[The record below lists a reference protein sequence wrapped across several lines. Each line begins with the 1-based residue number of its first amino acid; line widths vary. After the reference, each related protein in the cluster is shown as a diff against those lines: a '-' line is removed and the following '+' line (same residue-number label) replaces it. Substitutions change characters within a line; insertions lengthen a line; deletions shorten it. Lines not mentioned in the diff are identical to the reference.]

1 MNAVTAPDW
10 PTAEQAL
17 ASPIALLQVLNGW
30 TDRRWIRDLDAAFA
44 DQLHALAPSDSAA
57 SLLAAMLVS
66 QQAGQG
72 HVLLDLQL
80 ARGNPASL
88 ITATPDKLPDTAAP
102 PPPQVLLQALP
113 SVDDWTD
120 ALGRWSA
127 VGEPRDGN
135 TPLVLDGHRL
145 YLRRYWRHEQQVA
158 AAITSR
164 LQPLATD
171 PATLRPVLDTLFP
184 DKPDHTD
191 TSASQVLAC
200 ALGARMPLC
209 VITGGPG
216 TGKTT
221 TVIRLLALLQV
232 QALTTTGKPLE
243 IRLAAP
249 TGKAAARLSA
259 SIRSQIDALEQ
270 LPLPQAAAVRAAI
283 PREVSTLHRL
293 LGARPHTRRF
303 VHHRHNPLPLDLVAV
318 DEASMIDLDM
328 MAALLDALPAHA
340 RLVLLGDKDQLASV
354 EAGAVLGN
362 LCARAAD
369 GHYRPDVADWL
380 GQASGRQ
387 IPEALHDPV
396 GQPLDQAIAMLRHSY
411 RFDGQSG
418 IGELARAVNAGNA
431 QQALSLL
438 DNTDF
443 TDIHHI
449 RIGSTS
455 GNNQPLDRLVINGR
469 QTADAE
475 TATGYRHYLSA
486 IRGNADSASISHRH
500 PTRPPLD
507 AEQSAW
513 DDWASCILDAHTRFQ
528 LLTPLRQGPDGV
540 DALNQRIE
548 QALATAGLIDRTN
561 DTTQWYEG
569 RPVLVTTNDY
579 ALSLMNGDIG
589 ITLHAPRVFGDP
601 SQGSTLRVAFPRG
614 DDSADTGRRIRW
626 VLPSRLTR
634 VETVYAMTVHKS
646 QGSEFVHT
654 ALVMPVTMSLVLTR
668 ELLYTAITRAR
679 SAFTLLSASDAVL
692 EQAIHC
698 RTARQGRLIVSEE

>member
-1 MNAVTAPDW
+1 MNAMTAPDW

-17 ASPIALLQVLNGW
+17 ASPTALLRVLNGW
-30 TDRRWIRDLDAAFA
+30 ADRRWIRDLDAAFA
-44 DQLHALAPSDSAA
+44 DQLHALAPSDSAVC
-57 SLLAAMLVS
+57 LLAAMLVS

-88 ITATPDKLPDTAAP
+88 ITATPDKQLDAAP
-102 PPPQVLLQALP
+102 PPPPHVLLRALP
-113 SVDDWTD
+113 SVDDWTA

-127 VGEPRDGN
+127 VGEPQDGN
-135 TPLVLDGHRL
+135 TPLVLDSHRL

-158 AAITSR
+158 AAITAR

-171 PATLRPVLDTLFP
+171 PAALRPVLDTLFP
-184 DKPDHTD
+184 DKPDQTD

-232 QALTTTGKPLE
+232 QALTTTDKPLE

-369 GHYRPDVADWL
+369 GHYRLDVVDWL
-380 GQASGRQ
+380 EQASGRQ
-387 IPEALHDPV
+387 IPDALRDPA

-418 IGELARAVNAGNA
+418 IGELARAVNAGHA

-449 RIGSTS
+449 RIGSTNS
-455 GNNQPLDRLVINGR
+455 NKQPLDRLVINGR

-475 TATGYRHYLSA
+475 PATGYRHYLSA
-486 IRGNADSASISHRH
+486 IRDNADSA
-500 PTRPPLD
+500 PARPPLD

-513 DDWASCILDAHTRFQ
+513 DDWASHILDAHTRFQ
-528 LLTPLRQGPDGV
+528 LLTPLRQGLDGV

-548 QALATAGLIDRTN
+548 QALATAGLIDRPN

-579 ALSLMNGDIG
+579 ALALMNGDIG
-589 ITLHAPRVFGDP
+589 ITLQAPRVFGDP

-614 DDSADTGRRIRW
+614 DDNADTGRRIRW

-654 ALVMPVTMSLVLTR
+654 ALVMPDTTSPVLTR

-679 SAFTLLSASDAVL
+679 SAFTLLSASDTVL
-692 EQAIHC
+692 EQAIHR
-698 RTARQGRLIVSEE
+698 RTARQGRLIWT